1 MRCQR
6 MSIQEIILL
15 LSAHFL
21 VLFHFGSAFCMH
33 AEQLAI
39 VRFFN
44 FAPTFVDASWKE
56 GWPRRVAA
64 SETTSRCRGP
74 SRERSGKDGPRQRL
88 VVLPAV
94 IRRVFQSPAFT
105 LTDNQPPI
113 QSPYYVHANFFSNP
127 GCSACHAERRTK
139 KSAVDRAPLIICYA
153 RPEMRSDQ

>member
-1 MRCQR
+1 
-6 MSIQEIILL
+6 
-15 LSAHFL
+15 
-21 VLFHFGSAFCMH
+21 MH

-113 QSPYYVHANFFSNP
+113 QSPYYARANFFQIP
-127 GCSACHAERRTK
+127 GVLHVMQNAEPKKNRTK
-139 KSAVDRAPLIICYA
+139 KSAVNTSEAHN
-153 RPEMRSDQ
+153 S